1 MGKTETQPNRKE
13 KTRPKTKLQACSG
26 TQEQNALY

>member
-1 MGKTETQPNRKE
+1 MGKTKTEPYRKD